1 MHQLDPATQPGTGWA
16 GFHFDAA
23 QIGIDLQRCSA
34 IKTGPVEQMAIV
46 WRHHQL
52 DAGIAPRIQGQ
63 LADPAHLQSLVPDRC
78 IQIQPGQILGLQ
90 HHLGAALGSAIGQG
104 HLARRFARYIIE
116 ANGRAGEQ
124 AIRMLHTG
132 RGEGDALP
140 HQLALISNAISLL
153 RVDQRRHHAPRVG
166 QTNGVNAA
174 NLDPFIEDGHS
185 LLDREITNQ
194 DIDALT
200 TRRFRQPFVEGKHLP
215 LLWLW

>member
-1 MHQLDPATQPGTGWA
+1 
-16 GFHFDAA
+16 
-23 QIGIDLQRCSA
+23 
-34 IKTGPVEQMAIV
+34 
-46 WRHHQL
+46 
-52 DAGIAPRIQGQ
+52 
-63 LADPAHLQSLVPDRC
+63 
-78 IQIQPGQILGLQ
+78 
-90 HHLGAALGSAIGQG
+90 
-104 HLARRFARYIIE
+104 
-116 ANGRAGEQ
+116 
-124 AIRMLHTG
+124 MLHTG

-140 HQLALISNAISLL
+140 HQLALVGNAISLL
-153 RVDQRRHHAPRVG
+153 RVDQRRHHAPLVG